1 MSPGTRKRSILACA
15 LALCLAVMA
24 TGRQAVAGGRDG
36 APSGRRGDAFVRAE
50 GRRVAQAGEVTPEK
64 IERWRT
70 MTPEDR
76 ERIRERYH
84 RWKELPPERKERIL
98 ERRRQWRELPEG
110 QRSFLMQRREIYR
123 NAGPQEKRT
132 IETFARRWRDL
143 PPERRRALRGRLAEW
158 RHLPEG
164 RRDERLREWPFY
176 QRFSPDERKAVSR
189 FLFSQP
195 SRGPK
200 RGPPGSSRD

>member
-1 MSPGTRKRSILACA
+1 MSPGPRKRSILACA

-24 TGRQAVAGGRDG
+24 TGREAVAGGRDG
-36 APSGRRGDAFVRAE
+36 APSGRRGEAFVPAE
-50 GRRVAQAGEVTPEK
+50 GRRVARPGEVTPEK

-70 MTPEDR
+70 MKPEDR
-76 ERIRERYH
+76 EKIRERYH

-110 QRSFLMQRREIYR
+110 QRRFLKQRREIYR

-132 IETFARRWRDL
+132 LEEFSRRWRDL
-143 PPERRRALRGRLAEW
+143 PPERRRALRSRLAEW
-158 RHLPEG
+158 RDLPEDM
-164 RRDERLREWPFY
+164 RDERLMEWPFY
-176 QRFSPDERKAVSR
+176 QGLSPDERKTVSR
-189 FLFSQP
+189 FLFSKP

-200 RGPPGSSRD
+200 GGPPGSSRD